1 MIKGGTEKCRIM
13 EVTNV
18 RWWASQCP
26 HSAPFQEIEDSK
38 ARSERGA
45 SHTISHILS
54 LAGSF
59 VARTVY
65 VETRFWLGHHLVWTH
80 RGRIYQWGVVGGR
93 TECGPGK
100 FMGQQGPGTVVRLSS
115 RHVQFIANNCQINH
129 AFLRKLSNFMWQL
142 FDQCPIN
149 NRHVELDDCSWFS
162 LGQNYNAKKEYI
174 YDKNKISYL
183 VIANWNKNLLILRKM
198 PCECNNGVS

>member
-18 RWWASQCP
+18 RWRASQCP

-65 VETRFWLGHHLVWTH
+65 VETRFWLGRHLVWTH
-80 RGRIYQWGVVGGR
+80 TGGGFINEVLLAAAQSVGRGNLWDNRA
-93 TECGPGK
+93 PGLLYDCPRD
-100 FMGQQGPGTVVRLSS
+100 MSS
-115 RHVQFIANNCQINH
+115 SLQIIA
-129 AFLRKLSNFMWQL
+129 R
-142 FDQCPIN
+142 
-149 NRHVELDDCSWFS
+149 
-162 LGQNYNAKKEYI
+162 
-174 YDKNKISYL
+174 
-183 VIANWNKNLLILRKM
+183 
-198 PCECNNGVS
+198 

>member
-18 RWWASQCP
+18 RWQASQCP

-38 ARSERGA
+38 ARSERRA

-65 VETRFWLGHHLVWTH
+65 VE
-80 RGRIYQWGVVGGR
+80 
-93 TECGPGK
+93 
-100 FMGQQGPGTVVRLSS
+100 
-115 RHVQFIANNCQINH
+115 
-129 AFLRKLSNFMWQL
+129 
-142 FDQCPIN
+142 
-149 NRHVELDDCSWFS
+149 
-162 LGQNYNAKKEYI
+162 
-174 YDKNKISYL
+174 NKIL
-183 VIANWNKNLLILRKM
+183 VGTPSGLDTRARGGFINEVLLAAAQSPARGNLWDNRAPGLLYDCPRDVSSSLQIIAR
-198 PCECNNGVS
+198 

>member
-18 RWWASQCP
+18 RWRASQCP

-38 ARSERGA
+38 ARSERRA
-45 SHTISHILS
+45 SHTIFHILS

-80 RGRIYQWGVVGGR
+80 GGGGFINEVLLAAAQSVGRGNLWDNRA
-93 TECGPGK
+93 PGLLYDCPRD
-100 FMGQQGPGTVVRLSS
+100 MSS
-115 RHVQFIANNCQINH
+115 SLQIIA
-129 AFLRKLSNFMWQL
+129 R
-142 FDQCPIN
+142 
-149 NRHVELDDCSWFS
+149 
-162 LGQNYNAKKEYI
+162 
-174 YDKNKISYL
+174 
-183 VIANWNKNLLILRKM
+183 
-198 PCECNNGVS
+198 